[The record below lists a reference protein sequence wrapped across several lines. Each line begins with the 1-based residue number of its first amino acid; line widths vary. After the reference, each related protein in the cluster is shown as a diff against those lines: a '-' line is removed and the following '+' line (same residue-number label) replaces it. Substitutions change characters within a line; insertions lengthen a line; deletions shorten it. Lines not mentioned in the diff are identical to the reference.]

1 MASNPNIVIAWRIL
15 SDSRERKRYDRSLR
29 AEEFTDDIE
38 RAASGFGDQAAPL
51 VRNIFEKVAVPML
64 RRTTATTAAAVS
76 AAASDMKATKFSR
89 VVSAF
94 KAGRSAWRVV
104 DSIKIM
110 EKSKELR
117 DRSCVNKGK
126 NSYHI

>member
-1 MASNPNIVIAWRIL
+1 
-15 SDSRERKRYDRSLR
+15 
-29 AEEFTDDIE
+29 
-38 RAASGFGDQAAPL
+38 
-51 VRNIFEKVAVPML
+51 VPML